1 MRTSCMWISYL
12 ICDSRE
18 LSTCC
23 NSNLQKRT
31 PLEIIAFITS
41 RNRSLRLLCISQM
54 QFPKRKKKNASASNR
69 IYCPEEFSTRRFYFQ
84 SLLNRC
90 TKTGIFFSKKQGR
103 KKQVQEKLQKKHCCW
118 GVACIQCRPKLSTSC
133 PFTVTT
139 KKTLSKKTF
148 TLPLCNKEMGL

>member
-41 RNRSLRLLCISQM
+41 RNRSLRLLFISQM
-54 QFPKRKKKNASASNR
+54 QFLKKEKKRTRMQVIVFIAQRNFPQDVSTFRANWTDAQKR
-69 IYCPEEFSTRRFYFQ
+69 VYFSR
-84 SLLNRC
+84 
-90 TKTGIFFSKKQGR
+90 KQGR

-148 TLPLCNKEMGL
+148 TLPLCNKEIGL